1 MMSKRKIKDLVLR
14 KNHVNRT
21 KLLLIVTTIIGAL
34 LLLLMIICTIAFLRG
49 KSLEDLTNIKV
60 EKEQLGIELVNAM
73 YTFDSPYQLDR
84 QMAVVKELVSEPV
97 FYDLTVDNEQRTLTT
112 YFKFK
117 DCSCKV
123 NIINSTD
130 NYVLYTL
137 DSVAMEPERE
147 FMLLFRVRDDGV
159 IDWVKEIEAI
169 EFRNTIY

>member
-1 MMSKRKIKDLVLR
+1 MSKKKTKVLVPKKD
-14 KNHVNRT
+14 HVNKNR
-21 KLLLIVTTIIGAL
+21 LLLIVTIIIGML
-34 LLLLMIICTIAFLRG
+34 LLLFMIICTIAFLRG
-49 KSLEDLTNIKV
+49 KSLKDLTNIKI

-84 QMAVVKELVSEPV
+84 QMSIVKELVSEPV

-130 NYVLYTL
+130 SYVLYTL
-137 DSVAMEPERE
+137 DSEAMEPERE
-147 FMLLFRVRDDGV
+147 FMLIFRVRDDGV